1 MRFLEYTHQKLAKK
15 QVKGI
20 AKIDPMTNIQMIDS
34 QFLSLGRISMRK
46 VLALAVAGMVA
57 FAGGSAL
64 ADGDAKKGAKV
75 FKKCKSCHTIKE
87 GGKHKVGPNLFAV
100 VGRTGGSAEGYKY
113 SKGYMAAAEKL
124 SWDDAALM
132 EYLQDPS
139 KYLSA
144 QAGKKVKS
152 KMTFKLKK
160 EKDRKNV
167 IAYLKTFQ

>member
-1 MRFLEYTHQKLAKK
+1 
-15 QVKGI
+15 
-20 AKIDPMTNIQMIDS
+20 
-34 QFLSLGRISMRK
+34 MRK

-64 ADGDAKKGAKV
+64 ADGHGDAKKGAKV
-75 FKKCKSCHTIKE
+75 FKKCKSCHTIE
-87 GGKHKVGPNLFAV
+87 QGGKHKVGPNLFGV
-100 VGRTGGSAEGYKY
+100 VGQSGGSAEGYKY
-113 SKGYMAAAEKL
+113 SKGYMAAAGNL
-124 SWDDAALM
+124 TWDDAALM
-132 EYLQDPS
+132 EYLKDPS

-167 IAYLKTFQ
+167 IAYLKENK